1 MFFSWPIRWPQIF
14 GAKIRNEYIFLLKCN
29 MATTWTQN
37 LYFSNT
43 VTPIPKISMKTIKY
57 VEIIQSLQK
66 NVFIMILFC
75 IILALSMSYLL
86 ERRFAE
92 EKVEEL
98 RNISGK
104 FGDRA
109 KNSNKK
115 TVYVHSMLTF
125 AYKYWSKMGQN
136 NF

>member
-1 MFFSWPIRWPQIF
+1 
-14 GAKIRNEYIFLLKCN
+14 

-115 TVYVHSMLTF
+115 TVYVHSM
-125 AYKYWSKMGQN
+125 
-136 NF
+136 